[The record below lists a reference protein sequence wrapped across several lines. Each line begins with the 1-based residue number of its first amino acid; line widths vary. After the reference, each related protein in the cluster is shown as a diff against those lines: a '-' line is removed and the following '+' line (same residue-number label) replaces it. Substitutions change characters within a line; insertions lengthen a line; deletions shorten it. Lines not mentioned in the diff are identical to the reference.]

1 MQAAA
6 RLSGPCVGDAN
17 KRGVADVPIFVGVF
31 DVAVTAQQQQA
42 RPSNASWV
50 LGWTF
55 TAGEHL
61 QQPRDVFGDDG
72 ISDVYLSGQDQAA
85 AQGVAVFSNSSLAGP
100 QAEATFSFVGRK
112 GPKTDAS
119 PAAAPFS
126 VAPPTALFLNNH
138 YCWPLLRHS
147 GSIADPASAA
157 NAAGNASGLSRA
169 AAASGMLV
177 GLDGQQQQQHQ
188 WPAVAAAQLPADA
201 MPKDLLVEYLPVE
214 FTEAG
219 EDGALFAKNLTQ
231 FYFRLSNRQP
241 ASSPAPAFLLSNG
254 QPPSGTAPVFL
265 DQIVLQYWFQGP
277 EEPTAASAAALAAG
291 DGSSRSNSSSGAGA
305 MQQDWAVAALVASQF
320 KMSCSDATPAVGCGG
335 IAWSV
340 SDGLFDVFGARFV
353 LNIWFPQQQD
363 KPRVLLLPNGTA
375 ANSSAA
381 ATFITEQLLLQQQ
394 RKQQQQQ
401 QQQQIVPLEGVEGIL
416 LLSYR
421 RFFSSINARDD
432 YSFLDTPLVPSSS
445 SSSGGSGKPIVRRQ
459 REANSQLP
467 AYWVGQLA
475 WGSPPVAKKAAVN
488 KPSGG
493 APAGASSS
501 GSTAAPVYPPGSY
514 CQRPCFGFMLIML
527 RS

>member
-1 MQAAA
+1 MQAVA

-112 GPKTDAS
+112 GPKADAS

-177 GLDGQQQQQHQ
+177 GLDGQQQQQQ

-231 FYFRLSNRQP
+231 FYFRLSN
-241 ASSPAPAFLLSNG
+241 G

-265 DQIVLQYWFQGP
+265 DQVVLQYWFQGP

-291 DGSSRSNSSSGAGA
+291 DGSSSSNSSSGAGA

-401 QQQQIVPLEGVEGIL
+401 QQIVPLEGVEGIL

-421 RFFSSINARDD
+421 RFFSYINARDD
-432 YSFLDTPLVPSSS
+432 YSFLDTPLVPSSSS

-467 AYWVGQLA
+467 AYWAGQLA

-514 CQRPCFGFMLIML
+514 CQLPCFGFMLIML